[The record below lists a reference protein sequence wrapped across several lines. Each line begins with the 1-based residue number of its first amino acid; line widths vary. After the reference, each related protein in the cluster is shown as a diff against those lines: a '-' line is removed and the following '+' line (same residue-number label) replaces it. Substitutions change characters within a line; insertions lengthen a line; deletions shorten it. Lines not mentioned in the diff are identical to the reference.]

1 MADLSSHPASL
12 IFRAAQAAKPF
23 MQKPPL
29 SFWQIWN
36 ISFEFPGDA
45 SMGLAAALT
54 LRVVTFK
61 KPTPNR
67 CRSAAVADISP

>member
-12 IFRAAQAAKPF
+12 IFRAAQVAKPF

-36 ISFEFPGDA
+36 MSFGF
-45 SMGLAAALT
+45 LAAVLT
-54 LRVVTFK
+54 LLVVTFK
-61 KPTPNR
+61 KTNAEPLPV
-67 CRSAAVADISP
+67 SGGGGH